1 MSGGRPGA
9 RHEQEGSHIQR
20 IDDLE
25 KLALGSQGVDRCY
38 ALQAGRELRI
48 HVRENQVDDLRAAL
62 MATELAQKISDNL
75 VFPGQIKVTV
85 IRELNVVSVAN

>member
-25 KLALGSQGVDRCY
+25 RLVHGAVGVERCY

-48 HVRENQVDDLRAAL
+48 HVKEGQVDDLRAAQ
-62 MATELAQKISDNL
+62 MASELAQRISDNL

-85 IRELNVVSVAN
+85 IAN